1 MKFNSQDSQ
10 ILKIAVPSIVTNITV
25 PLLGL
30 VDVGIVG
37 HIGDAAYIGAIAV
50 GTTIFNIIYWMFG
63 FLRMGTGG
71 LTSQA
76 YGKRDLHE
84 IVMLLSRSLIIAL
97 SVAVVMLLLQRF
109 IFSSAI
115 GVIAPSGETASLVE
129 IYFSICVWGI
139 PAMLCLYGL
148 TGWFIG
154 MQNTRIPMFV
164 SITQNIVNIV
174 ASMWLVF
181 GLGMKI
187 DGVATGTVIAQYTGL
202 LMALVLLFW
211 KYGRLRKYFDTRK
224 LFCKDAMLKFF
235 KVNRDIFVRT
245 LFFISVNLYFTHV
258 GAIQGDTILA
268 VNTLLLQMFT
278 IFSYIMDG
286 FAYAAEALSG
296 KFYGARNRKALDAI
310 IRRLFGWGIVMAVL
324 FTVVYV
330 TGGKSFLSLLT
341 SDAGVID
348 ASAEYFVWAVLI
360 PVAGIAAFIWDGVFI
375 GITET
380 AGMLLSSMI
389 AAIVFFVIYLTA
401 SPLIHNHA
409 LWLAFISF
417 LAMRGIS
424 QSIIFKLKEKKLPF

>member
-1 MKFNSQDSQ
+1 MKINDKDKQ
-10 ILKIAVPSIVTNITV
+10 ILRIAIPSIVTNITV

-37 HIGDAAYIGAIAV
+37 HIGNAAYIGAIAV

-76 YGKRDLHE
+76 YGRRDLKE
-84 IVMLLSRSLIIAL
+84 IVLLLGRSLTIAL
-97 SVAVVMLLLQRF
+97 SVSAVMLIMQKLLF
-109 IFSSAI
+109 ITAVDF
-115 GVIAPSGETASLVE
+115 IAPSLETARLVA
-129 IYFSICVWGI
+129 IYFDICVWGI

-174 ASMWLVF
+174 ASMILVF

-187 DGVATGTVIAQYTGL
+187 DGVATGTVIAQYAGL
-202 LMALVLLFW
+202 FMALTFLVW
-211 KYGRLRKYFDTRK
+211 RYGRLRKYFDLSQ
-224 LFCKDAMLKFF
+224 LFCKQSMLQFF
-235 KVNRDIFVRT
+235 KVNRDIFLRT

-258 GAIQGDTILA
+258 GAIQGDVILA

-278 IFSYIMDG
+278 IFSYVMDG

-296 KFYGARNRKALDAI
+296 KFYGAQNRQALDAI
-310 IRRLFGWGIVMAVL
+310 IRRLFGWGLFMAIL
-324 FTVVYV
+324 FTTIYV
-330 TGGKSFLSLLT
+330 LGGKSFLSLLT
-341 SDAGVID
+341 TDDIVLE
-348 ASAEYFVWAVLI
+348 ASSEYFMWAVLI
-360 PVAGIAAFIWDGVFI
+360 PLAGIAAFVWDGIFI

-389 AAIVFFVIYLTA
+389 AATVFFSIYLTA
-401 SPLIHNHA
+401 SPYIYNHA
-409 LWLAFISF
+409 LWIAFISF
-417 LAMRGIS
+417 LAARGIS
-424 QSIIFKLKEKKLPF
+424 QTFIYKVKQKKIPF

>member
-1 MKFNSQDSQ
+1 MKINIKDKQ
-10 ILKIAVPSIVTNITV
+10 ILRIAIPSIVTNITV

-37 HIGDAAYIGAIAV
+37 HIGNAAYIGAIAV

-76 YGKRDLHE
+76 YGKRDFHE
-84 IVMLLSRSLIIAL
+84 IVLLLARSLTIAL
-97 SVAVVMLLLQRF
+97 GVAAIMLILQKLLF
-109 IFSSAI
+109 VAAVDF
-115 GVIAPSGETASLVE
+115 IAPSSETAQLVA
-129 IYFSICVWGI
+129 IYFNICVWGI
-139 PAMLCLYGL
+139 PAMLCLYSL

-154 MQNTRIPMFV
+154 MQNTKIPMFV

-174 ASMWLVF
+174 ASMFLVF
-181 GLGMKI
+181 GMGMKI
-187 DGVATGTVIAQYTGL
+187 DGVATGTVIAQYAGL
-202 LMALVLLFW
+202 IMALTFLLW
-211 KYGRLRKYFDTRK
+211 RYGRLRKYFDSKK
-224 LFCKDAMLKFF
+224 LFCRKALMQFF
-235 KVNRDIFVRT
+235 KVNRDIFIRT

-258 GAIQGDTILA
+258 GAVQGDVILA

-278 IFSYIMDG
+278 IFSYVMDG

-296 KFYGARNRKALDAI
+296 KFYGAQNRPALDAI
-310 IRRLFGWGIVMAVL
+310 IRRLFGWGLAMAVI

-330 TGGKSFLSLLT
+330 SGGRSFLSLLT
-341 SDAGVID
+341 SDDVVLD

-360 PVAGIAAFIWDGVFI
+360 PVAGIAAFIWDGIFI

-389 AAIVFFVIYLTA
+389 AAIIFFVIYTVA
-401 SPLIHNHA
+401 SPYIYNHA
-409 LWLAFISF
+409 LWMAFIAF
-417 LAMRGIS
+417 LAARGIS
-424 QSIIFKLKEKKLPF
+424 QTFIYNVKKKKLPF

>member
-1 MKFNSQDSQ
+1 MKFNGQDSQ

-84 IVMLLSRSLIIAL
+84 IVLLLSRSLIIAL
-97 SVAVVMLLLQRF
+97 TVAALMLLLQKF
-109 IFSSAI
+109 IFTSAI
-115 GVIAPSGETASLVE
+115 GVIAPSAETAALVKV
-129 IYFSICVWGI
+129 YFDICVWGI

-164 SITQNIVNIV
+164 SITQNIVNIA

-181 GLGMKI
+181 GTGMDI

-202 LMALVLLFW
+202 MMAVALLLW
-211 KYGRLRKYFDTRK
+211 KYGRLKKYIDFSR
-224 LFCKDAMLKFF
+224 LFCRDAMMQFF

-258 GAIQGDTILA
+258 GAVQGDTILA

-296 KFYGARNRKALDAI
+296 KFYGARNRRALDAI
-310 IRRLFGWGIVMAVL
+310 IRRLFGWGAVMAVL
-324 FTVVYV
+324 FTTVYV
-330 TGGKSFLSLLT
+330 TGGRSFLELLT
-341 SDAGVID
+341 SDAAVID
-348 ASAEYFVWAVLI
+348 ASAEYFMWAVLI
-360 PVAGIAAFIWDGVFI
+360 PVAGIAAFVWDGVFI

-389 AAIVFFVIYLTA
+389 AAVIFFSIYLLA
-401 SPLIHNHA
+401 SPHIHNHA
-409 LWLAFISF
+409 LWMAFIAF
-417 LAMRGIS
+417 LAARGIT
-424 QSIIFKLKEKKLPF
+424 QTFIFKVKEKKLPF